1 MRNRLL
7 PALAAFGS
15 VALLAGQLAAQQ
27 VSFDD
32 YFTDGTMRVDYYHTG
47 GNATEIVSLDRVV
60 SDGPWPGSRTRLIDD
75 TGFGKYFF
83 KVRDAASGRLLYS
96 RGFASLFGEWETIG
110 EEMHRT
116 FHESVRFPWPREPVR
131 ITLEKRTDA
140 GDFTDLATIEVDPA
154 SRSVNKADLEPR
166 GEVWALFEHGP
177 PGEKVDLVVV
187 SAGYTEEELP
197 KFHADAERLKFHADA
212 ERLVGELFSY
222 EPFKGRKSDFNVWVV
237 DLPSPVSGVTRPHS
251 DRWRRTPLSSQYGIF
266 DSERYLLTPDNR
278 AMRDALSAA
287 PYEFVAVLVNAAQ
300 YGGGGIYNWQAVSS
314 VDSEFSDY
322 VFVHEFGH
330 HFAGLADEYYTSS
343 VAYET
348 GGAEHP
354 EPWEANATA
363 LHDPQH
369 IKWGDLVEPGTPLPT
384 PWPKAEFE
392 EHSRRIRALRQ
403 ELIDGNAPEAD
414 FDALFREQ
422 REIERQMLSSGT
434 HADHVGAFEGASY
447 EARGLY
453 RPEQDCIMFS
463 RNMHGFC
470 RVCRRA
476 IERII
481 ELYVGI

>member
-1 MRNRLL
+1 LL

-131 ITLEKRTDA
+131 VTLEKRTDA
-140 GDFTDLATIEVDPA
+140 GDFAELATIEVDPA
-154 SRSVNKADLEPR
+154 SRSVNKGDLEPR

-197 KFHADAERLKFHADA
+197 KFHADA

-314 VDSEFSDY
+314 VDSE
-322 VFVHEFGH
+322 
-330 HFAGLADEYYTSS
+330 
-343 VAYET
+343 
-348 GGAEHP
+348 
-354 EPWEANATA
+354 PWEANATA

-369 IKWGDLVEPGTPLPT
+369 IKWGDRGEPGTPLPT